1 MGNSRELEVDAR
13 LDAKISFHEGVESK
27 TQKVMMVA
35 TVFAVFIGFWLGANP
50 LFWLAM
56 MVNAVCVGIAILSL
70 MRLTTLKTIRG
81 ATSVERED

>member
-35 TVFAVFIGFWLGANP
+35 TVFAVFIGF
-50 LFWLAM
+50 
-56 MVNAVCVGIAILSL
+56 C
-70 MRLTTLKTIRG
+70 
-81 ATSVERED
+81 SVERED